1 MSFLQW
7 RKRKKPCNFSCMAA
21 IIADEAGAALD
32 FDLIEARR
40 LELGLSRQALADL
53 TEVDQST
60 IWRYR
65 KKGMVPNLAV
75 ATKFAEVLGLSMD
88 EITGKAGNGN
98 PTPPPPTG
106 PSTPKPPAGPRPN
119 AAGE

>member
-1 MSFLQW
+1 MG
-7 RKRKKPCNFSCMAA
+7 A
-21 IIADEAGAALD
+21 ITADDAGAALD

-40 LELGLSRQALADL
+40 LELGLSKQALADR

-75 ATKFAEVLGLSMD
+75 ARKFAEVLGLSMD
-88 EITGKAGNGN
+88 EITGKGTPTPKPAPGPSN
-98 PTPPPPTG
+98 PTPPAG
-106 PSTPKPPAGPRPN
+106 PKPKS
-119 AAGE
+119 GE